1 MNTLNIPTRG
11 EETKTILG
19 IGLPLTAA
27 WVAEM
32 AMVITDMIM
41 VGRLGSKELA
51 AVGLAGDWFWV
62 LLLVG
67 MGIISIVGV
76 IAAQCLGAGDRQGV
90 IDACDQ
96 GMIAATITSVPVM
109 ISVWYL
115 GPMLEFANQDPEVV
129 SLIAGYAKILTWSV
143 LPALWWVVLRNYV
156 TALAKSAIIGWLT
169 FIALGLNV
177 GLNYTLIYGK
187 FGLPALGVVGAGIG
201 TTIVTW
207 LMFFALAFVVLT
219 SRALQDFRPRIIPR
233 HIDNTLLTDIF
244 RLGVPISLT
253 QVLNGAMFTVAAVIV
268 GMISAAALAAQQIVY
283 SVIYL
288 SLSAPGGLGEAVRVR
303 VAYGVGRKC
312 IDASQ
317 QSAYISFFLAGLAT
331 LMASTVLWLFP
342 EALVGI
348 FLDTK
353 DAENLIVLQ
362 LSIEL
367 SIYAGMFLLLDGI
380 LLVMA
385 NAIRGLR
392 DTRSPLWI
400 AMAGYW
406 AVGMGAGIIL
416 CFPLG
421 YEANGLWSGMVVGVL
436 FSNILMYWKF
446 TNRIADVRAKLNGI
460 N

>member
-1 MNTLNIPTRG
+1 MPTRKK
-11 EETKTILG
+11 ETRTILG

-32 AMVITDMIM
+32 AMFITDMIM

-62 LLLVG
+62 LLLIG

-76 IAAQCLGAGDRQGV
+76 IVAQCLGAGDRQGV

-96 GMIAATITSVPVM
+96 GMIVATLASVPVM
-109 ISVWYL
+109 IGVWYL
-115 GPMLEFANQDPEVV
+115 GPMLAFANQDPEVV
-129 SLIAGYAKILTWSV
+129 SLITGYAKVLTWSV

-177 GLNYTLIYGK
+177 ALNYTLIYGK

-207 LMFFALAFVVLT
+207 LMFFALVFFVLT
-219 SRALQDFRPRIIPR
+219 SKTLQDFRPRIIPR
-233 HIDNTLLTDIF
+233 RIDNDLLKEIF

-268 GMISAAALAAQQIVY
+268 GMISAAALAAQQILY

-288 SLSAPGGLGEAVRVR
+288 SLCAPGGLGEAVRVR
-303 VAYGVGRKC
+303 VAYGVGSKS
-312 IDASQ
+312 IAASR
-317 QSAYISFFLAGLAT
+317 QSAYISFFLAGLAA
-331 LMASTVLWLFP
+331 LMASTILWLFP
-342 EALVGI
+342 ATLVGI
-348 FLDTK
+348 FLDTN
-353 DAENLIVLQ
+353 DAESSIVLQ
-362 LSIEL
+362 LSNEL
-367 SIYAGMFLLLDGI
+367 SVYAGIFLLLEGT

-385 NAIRGLR
+385 NAVRGLR

-400 AMAGYW
+400 AMVGYW
-406 AVGMGAGIIL
+406 AVGMGAGIFL

-421 YEANGLWSGMVVGVL
+421 YGANGLWSGMVVGVL

-446 TNRIADVRAKLNGI
+446 THRLATVRATLKTI
-460 N
+460 

>member
-1 MNTLNIPTRG
+1 MMNTLNIPTRR

-32 AMVITDMIM
+32 AMFITDMIM

-62 LLLVG
+62 LLLIG

-109 ISVWYL
+109 IGVWYL
-115 GPMLEFANQDPEVV
+115 GPVLAFAKQDVEVV
-129 SLIAGYAKILTWSV
+129 SLITGYAKILTWSV

-156 TALAKSAIIGWLT
+156 TALAKSAIIGWVT
-169 FIALGLNV
+169 FIGLGLNV
-177 GLNYTLIYGK
+177 ALNYTLIYGK

-201 TTIVTW
+201 TTVVTW
-207 LMFFALAFVVLT
+207 LMFFALASVVLK
-219 SRALQDFRPRIIPR
+219 SKALQDFRPRIIPR
-233 HIDNTLLTDIF
+233 HIDKALLTEIF

-268 GMISAAALAAQQIVY
+268 GMISAAALAAQQIIY

-288 SLSAPGGLGEAVRVR
+288 SLCAPGGLGEAVRVR
-303 VAYGVGRKC
+303 VAYGVGLKS
-312 IDASQ
+312 ISSSK
-317 QSAYISFFLAGLAT
+317 QSAYISFFLAGLAA
-331 LMASTVLWLFP
+331 LMAATVIWLFP
-342 EALVGI
+342 ETLVGI

-353 DAENLIVLQ
+353 DPDSLTVLR
-362 LSIEL
+362 LSNEL
-367 SIYAGMFLLLDGI
+367 SFYAGMFLLLEGV

-385 NAIRGLR
+385 NAVRGMR
-392 DTRSPLWI
+392 DTRAPLWI
-400 AMAGYW
+400 SMAGYW
-406 AVGMGAGIIL
+406 GIGMTTGMIL

-421 YEANGLWSGMVVGVL
+421 YGASGLWSGMVLGVL
-436 FSNILMYWKF
+436 LADILMYWRF
-446 TNRIADVRAKLNGI
+446 TNRITNARAVLNAT
-460 N
+460 